1 VGWDGAKIKL
11 VLCREE
17 KRLVLPLLV
26 ILVVAALANAI
37 RHELDVKPSLLASQT
52 SLHLLCSKCFVERS
66 LDRSVFSR

>member
-17 KRLVLPLLV
+17 KRFVLPLLV

-37 RHELDVKPSLLASQT
+37 CYELNVEPTLLAT
-52 SLHLLCSKCFVERS
+52 
-66 LDRSVFSR
+66 